1 MPTKSGDRSQY
12 FPAIEKKYGQPMQ
25 FWFDRLSTLT
35 NPKYEEQIALL
46 REGHGFSQAHAN
58 AVVMYVRGS
67 TTSKRHAS
75 VEDYLKTLDAQKRAT
90 VTAILDAIRKRRP
103 KMEIVMAWNQPMC
116 RWNGKYVFG
125 ISVSKNHILIAPFDA
140 SVISEF
146 EDRLQGYKV
155 NKKTIQVPVDWKVN
169 ASLVNDLV
177 TATINADSQ

>member
-1 MPTKSGDRSQY
+1 MPLKSGDRAAH
-12 FPAIEKKYGQPMQ
+12 FPAIEKKYGQPIQ
-25 FWFDRLSTLT
+25 YWFDRLATLQGA
-35 NPKYEEQIALL
+35 KYEEQIALL

-75 VEDYLKTLDAQKRAT
+75 VEDYLATLDAQKRAT

-116 RWNGKYVFG
+116 KWNGTYVFG
-125 ISVSKNHILIAPFDA
+125 ISVSTNHILIAPFNA
-140 SVISEF
+140 AVIRDF

-177 TATINADSQ
+177 TAVINAD